1 MKPETYR
8 KLTSLVRRLCGCL
21 VDPMGST
28 RMRPTW
34 KKQLTTALATLRG
47 ADCPELTPEDVQWAV
62 EWTEK
67 GRKLLV
73 ALQG

>member
-8 KLTSLVRRLCGCL
+8 KLTSLIRRLCGCL

-34 KKQLTTALATLRG
+34 KSS
-47 ADCPELTPEDVQWAV
+47 
-62 EWTEK
+62 
-67 GRKLLV
+67 
-73 ALQG
+73 